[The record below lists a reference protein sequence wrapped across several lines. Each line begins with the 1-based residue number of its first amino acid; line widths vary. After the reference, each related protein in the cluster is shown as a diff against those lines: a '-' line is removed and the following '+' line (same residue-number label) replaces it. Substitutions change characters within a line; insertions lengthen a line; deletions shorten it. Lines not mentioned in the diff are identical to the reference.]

1 MQSMS
6 GTIARQTLAPEH
18 APARAGADAKQPQHM
33 AYTLLDSLQGLRWQ
47 ASCPANA
54 KNTRTTMD
62 IAQKKLVIQ
71 QVLSSYLHGEDLI
84 EAVILW
90 ELRYSRQ
97 PAFAFQGFLSE
108 ICTTPALTAQ
118 RSRILQSLLRALTG
132 EDGKLLKEP
141 RANSMAAAAVTE
153 AVAAPVLRKPVIRDR
168 LSAQEEEALAGCVQ
182 LVNTV
187 FARTPSD
194 MNARMRELLLE
205 HLPQLDLSHPAEE
218 AVQAWLNEGA
228 AGPQDIFI
236 AEGSLREI
244 VRLVHVA
251 LCEFLSRAR
260 ADQLLKEAL
269 QQTENYYRG
278 SFPLRKLWAA

>member
-1 MQSMS
+1 
-6 GTIARQTLAPEH
+6 
-18 APARAGADAKQPQHM
+18 
-33 AYTLLDSLQGLRWQ
+33 
-47 ASCPANA
+47 
-54 KNTRTTMD
+54 MD

-71 QVLSSYLHGEDLI
+71 QVLSSYLHGDDLI
-84 EAVILW
+84 EAVIIW

-141 RANSMAAAAVTE
+141 RPGVLTTAALAAE
-153 AVAAPVLRKPVIRDR
+153 AVPAPVLRKPMIRDR

-194 MNARMRELLLE
+194 MNARMREILLE
-205 HLPQLDLSHPAEE
+205 KMPQLDLSLPAEN
-218 AVQAWLNEGA
+218 AIKAWLSEGA
-228 AGPQDIFI
+228 PGPENVFI
-236 AEGSLREI
+236 AEGALREI
-244 VRLVHVA
+244 VHLVHTG
-251 LCEFLSRAR
+251 LCEFLSRGR